1 MPTAEVCRRYS
12 ISSASFYKRPSKLGA
27 LEVFDARRLRT
38 HEQENSPLK
47 KLLAEEMLENVV
59 LKDLEFKKGTYTLC

>member
-1 MPTAEVCRRYS
+1 M
-12 ISSASFYKRPSKLGA
+12 L
-27 LEVFDARRLRT
+27 DARRLRT
-38 HEQENSPLK
+38 LEQDNSPLK